1 MSWAE
6 IDLGAIRS
14 NIAEINRILRPETG
28 LMAIVKANA
37 YGHGMLEVSRVCMEA
52 GVACLAVAN
61 PQEALTLR
69 ENGIDMPVLILGWMP
84 PEYAAAMVENHVDI
98 TVFEPDTA
106 ALLSRAAVAA
116 GQPARIHLKIDTGM
130 GRLGFEPN
138 PESRQAIQT
147 MASLPGIMIQG
158 IFSHLASADEQDK
171 TFAYQQL
178 EMFKQFIAELET
190 AGIKIPIHH
199 LANSGAIME
208 MPEAQLDMVRAG
220 IILYGLYPSDEV
232 DHSIISL
239 VPAMS
244 LRSKVSFLK
253 NLPAGRSVSYG
264 RTYISK
270 DEVKVATVPIGYAD
284 GYSRLLSNRGWAVI
298 RGHRVPLIGRVCMDQ
313 IMFDVTGID
322 EVKIGDEV
330 ILFGKPE
337 DGVTADDLAAI
348 IGTINYEIVCSP
360 HSRVVRTF
368 KDGGSGPAKSG
379 I

>member
-52 GVACLAVAN
+52 GVAYLAVAN

-368 KDGGSGPAKSG
+368 KE
-379 I
+379 